1 MKPIL
6 KKIIPD
12 ALIRTFWHF
21 PRAVCANA
29 VFGFP
34 ARNLT
39 CIAVAGTK
47 GKTSTA
53 FFLAYLLKSAGIKTA
68 LFSTA
73 AVHDGTREELNLWKM
88 TTPDACSVQRFLHRA
103 RTNGCTHAV
112 IEVSSHALKQHRV
125 WGISFSVVII
135 TNLSP
140 DHLEYHASAEE
151 YVRVHQR
158 LFSRHTRAYCAP
170 KEILAQKMGSGTNS
184 LCEIEPDPIFTRYKQ
199 WWFPLQR
206 ANIRAALCAA
216 QTLDISEEKYTAA
229 LEMLPP
235 PPGRF
240 ESIDEGQPF
249 RIIVDYAHSPE
260 SLIYFLS
267 QMRPLVSGSLWV
279 VFGACGDRDKE
290 QRPRMGA
297 ILERYAD
304 RIIITTDDP
313 YSENPADIAHD
324 IEKGFTMKTKMA
336 SGTNSLREIE
346 PDPIFVTILDRK
358 EAIEYVI
365 ARAQHKDCVCILGKG
380 AEQWQIFRDTKIPWD
395 DRHIVRDVIR
405 ART

>member
-1 MKPIL
+1 MKATL

-12 ALIRTFWHF
+12 ALIRALWHF
-21 PRAVCANA
+21 PRAVCASA

-34 ARNLT
+34 AQGLT

-53 FFLAYLLKSAGIKTA
+53 FFLAQILTSAGVHTA

-73 AVHDGTREELNLWKM
+73 TVHDGAREELNLWKM
-88 TTPDACSVQRFLHRA
+88 TTPDVFIIQRFLSRA

-112 IEVSSHALKQHRV
+112 IEVSSHALKQYRV
-125 WGISFSVVII
+125 WGIPFSVVII

-151 YVRVHQR
+151 YVEVHQR
-158 LFSRHTRAYCAP
+158 LFSRHTRSYCAP
-170 KEILAQKMGSGTNS
+170 KEIIAQKMGSGTHS
-184 LCEIEPDPIFTRYKQ
+184 LYEIEPDPIFMNDRNESSP

-206 ANIRAALCAA
+206 ANIHAALCAA
-216 QTLDISEEKYTAA
+216 KALAISEEKCAAA

-240 ESIDEGQPF
+240 ESIDEGQSF

-260 SLIYFLS
+260 SLAYFLS
-267 QMRPLVSGSLWV
+267 QMRPLTTGSLWV

-290 QRPRMGA
+290 QRPRMGS

-324 IEKGFTMKTKMA
+324 VKRGCTMKTGVL
-336 SGTNSLREIE
+336 S
-346 PDPIFVTILDRK
+346 ILDRK
-358 EAIEYVI
+358 RAIGF
-365 ARAQHKDCVCILGKG
+365 ALAHAQHDDCVCILGKG
-380 AEQWQIFRDTKIPWD
+380 AEQWQIVRDKKIPWD
-395 DRHIVRDVIR
+395 DRKIVREVIR
-405 ART
+405 AQM